1 MIKNPMKKK
10 LAVFNQKNSYFL
22 DDMKIISHQDMIFL
36 IKFQISIKDMKNRI
50 KNSS

>member
-1 MIKNPMKKK
+1 MIKKPMKKK

-22 DDMKIISHQDMIFL
+22 DDMKIISHQDIIFL
-36 IKFQISIKDMKNRI
+36 IKIQVSLRDMKNRI